1 MVRMTKTTWK
11 SGITYIKI
19 IQQIL
24 YILSYLIL
32 NCSIFIK
39 KWITNNKYNIS
50 LRNSDFQDQVVDAIL
65 ISTKNILL

>member
-50 LRNSDFQDQVVDAIL
+50 LRNSDFHDQVVDAIL